1 MVELYEENI
10 EDWFM
15 KERDNVSLT
24 EYLCERV
31 ILKNDDKSKFM
42 HYYYRKVVPIRPG
55 PVTKLLGHSTGL
67 ICFDFRRY
75 SR

>member
-10 EDWFM
+10 EDWYM

-31 ILKNDDKSKFM
+31 ILKHEDKSIFLFYK
-42 HYYYRKVVPIRPG
+42 
-55 PVTKLLGHSTGL
+55 
-67 ICFDFRRY
+67 
-75 SR
+75 